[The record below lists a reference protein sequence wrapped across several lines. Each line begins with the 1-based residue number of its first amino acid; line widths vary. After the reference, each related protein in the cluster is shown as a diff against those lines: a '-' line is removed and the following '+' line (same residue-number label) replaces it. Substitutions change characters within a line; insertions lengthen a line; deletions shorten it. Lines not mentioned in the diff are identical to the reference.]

1 MKSVSSEKPLT
12 LLQVI
17 ALGIGAMVGAGIFAL
32 LGQTALIMQSATWI
46 AFACGGMVALFAG
59 YAYARLS
66 ACYPSPGGIIDFF
79 RLSFPVVLTIAL
91 SFLYL
96 VTLILT
102 VAMVARA
109 FGAYAVQLFHQG
121 NESALLPE
129 VYTAFIII
137 AVGLMNITGS
147 HAVGK
152 VEVLL
157 VGTKL
162 VIIIALVATGVFT
175 VDTTLLNISTF
186 SGDTLFSAVGL
197 TFFAYA
203 GFGMMAN
210 ASDKVANPGRVM
222 PRAFMIAILFTIV
235 LYISLALVLLGNLS
249 PSELVRYAD
258 TAVAQV
264 AYPVW
269 GKTGFVIVAAAALL
283 ATTSAINATLF
294 SAFNITDRMSSTGI
308 LPAAWGK
315 TIYRQGTPGNILL
328 ILLTLLLALFL
339 NLSDLANVA
348 SFTFLLCYLMVL
360 VVAWRQSSVI
370 RASKLI
376 TGTGIVLVTAVIAGF
391 VVTLLSRG
399 FTSVSVIAGALILCL
414 VAGYLRKRSQKDE

>member
-1 MKSVSSEKPLT
+1 MKPVSSEKPLT

-79 RLSFPVVLTIAL
+79 RLSLPVVLTIAL

-102 VAMVARA
+102 IAMVARA

-137 AVGLMNITGS
+137 VVGLMNITGS

-152 VEVLL
+152 IEVLL

-162 VIIIALVATGVFT
+162 VIIIALVVTGVFT
-175 VDTTLLNISTF
+175 VDTTLLNINSF

-210 ASDKVANPGRVM
+210 ASDKVVNPGRVM
-222 PRAFMIAILFTIV
+222 PKAFMIAILFTIV

-269 GKTGFVIVAAAALL
+269 GSTGFVIVAAAALL

-294 SAFNITDRMSSTGI
+294 SAFNIINRMSSTGA
-308 LPAAWGK
+308 LPVAWSK
-315 TIYRQGTPGNILL
+315 VVYRQGTPGNVLL

-339 NLSDLANVA
+339 NLGDLANVA

-360 VVAWRQSSVI
+360 VVAWRQSKIIHS
-370 RASKLI
+370 SKII
-376 TGTGIVLVTAVIAGF
+376 TGTGIVLVTAVIVGF
-391 VVTLLSRG
+391 IVTLFDSG
-399 FTSVSVIAGALILCL
+399 MISVIVIAASLILCL
-414 VAGYLRKRSQKDE
+414 VAGYLRKRNLKDE

>member
-1 MKSVSSEKPLT
+1 MKPVSSEKPLT

-46 AFACGGMVALFAG
+46 AFACGGLVALFAG

-79 RLSFPVVLTIAL
+79 RLSLPAVLTIAL

-109 FGAYAVQLFHQG
+109 FGAYAVQLFHRG

-210 ASDKVANPGRVM
+210 ASDKVADPGRVM

-249 PSELVRYAD
+249 PSQLVRYAD

-283 ATTSAINATLF
+283 AVRLCPNAEKAL
-294 SAFNITDRMSSTGI
+294 
-308 LPAAWGK
+308 LPSHWPSEPCGQA
-315 TIYRQGTPGNILL
+315 
-328 ILLTLLLALFL
+328 LLAALGL
-339 NLSDLANVA
+339 EP
-348 SFTFLLCYLMVL
+348 VL
-360 VVAWRQSSVI
+360 HGNFH
-370 RASKLI
+370 LGE
-376 TGTGIVLVTAVIAGF
+376 GTGAVALMP
-391 VVTLLSRG
+391 LLDMAQ
-399 FTSVSVIAGALILCL
+399 SVYRDMSTFGGMGIGAYRPDGER
-414 VAGYLRKRSQKDE
+414 VPAKVGPEDTP